1 VSVAVVIACDVSECD
16 EQLVLAHDGA
26 RHPSVQFS
34 DLDAT
39 GDGEPMGYVD
49 GQWTAEGWVYT
60 DDGHHLCPKHGK
72 DDELS
77 RRRKGTVRE
86 AEESGFRPTSAERAL
101 VGQLRSDVEVERQG
115 RHTAEDLL
123 ERAITSLRSIASAD
137 PKSEQARWMVEE
149 AKRGFPKGAKR

>member
-1 VSVAVVIACDVSECD
+1 M
-16 EQLVLAHDGA
+16 
-26 RHPSVQFS
+26 S
-34 DLDAT
+34 DF
-39 GDGEPMGYVD
+39 D
-49 GQWTAEGWVYT
+49 GQERRLAEMST
-60 DDGHHLCPKHGK
+60 DELIAINITSPDFNLAT
-72 DDELS
+72 DELS

-86 AEESGFRPTSAERAL
+86 AEESGFHPTSAERAL

-137 PKSEQARWMVEE
+137 PKSDQARWMVEE